1 MTYPDYPDSFPFL
14 PEKTENGR
22 KYGNSMTGLLCSLI
36 EQKDLFEGRNGTF
49 ITKDECT
56 STVAA
61 GQSPQDSS
69 LRSVQDGSQALSR
82 NSSATRFQATPNEYG
97 AKMDGVTDDTAAFQ
111 DALNAL
117 ADGGVLDISAG
128 TALLSAPLTV
138 KNKSCT
144 IHGAGPFATI
154 LRWTSGNGIAC
165 SESRTKP
172 QTNGDPTSWQIT
184 GIRFETA
191 SADSGTALSLCYE
204 HSGRVTPSV
213 IVRDCSFQPWK
224 AGFWTKSILIDNGH
238 LGQITGC
245 YFRGGRREGKTTSH
259 HIHLTGNSTTF
270 MIENCHGM
278 ISRYGILA
286 EGVTEGVTISKCF
299 FVKNAYGYAL
309 NVGGEPMFDI
319 SQSHAA
325 SHVHPL
331 WIKNGRSSAITGNM
345 CVLRKYDDFSN
356 LRDDSNPPAIVVLEG
371 KTTKNIVVIGC
382 TLNMNDQS
390 LAGKDGEVL
399 GIDIRNG
406 NGVIISHNFIQHN
419 SSFISG
425 IRVSQFA
432 ENVSTKDNISE
443 KK

>member
-1 MTYPDYPDSFPFL
+1 MQKRIFLFPRSHFTLLLYHPIRSLVFIALTSFILVDIL
-14 PEKTENGR
+14 PQA
-22 KYGNSMTGLLCSLI
+22 I
-36 EQKDLFEGRNGTF
+36 
-49 ITKDECT
+49 
-56 STVAA
+56 STVTA
-61 GQSPQDSS
+61 GQSPQKSPPGF
-69 LRSVQDGSQALSR
+69 VQDEGQVLSH
-82 NSSATRFQATPNEYG
+82 SSRASGFQVTSGEYG

-111 DALNAL
+111 NALNAL
-117 ADGGVLDISAG
+117 PDGGVLNIAAG
-128 TALLSAPLTV
+128 TALLSAPLTI

-144 IHGAGPFATI
+144 LRGAGLFATK
-154 LRWTSGNGIAC
+154 LRWTSGSGIAC
-165 SESRTKP
+165 SESRTKS
-172 QTNGDPTSWQIT
+172 QTDGDPASWQIT

-213 IVRDCSFQPWK
+213 IVRDCSFQPWRT
-224 AGFWTKSILIDNGH
+224 GFWTKSIFVENGH

-319 SQSHAA
+319 FQSHAA

-345 CVLRKYDDFSN
+345 FVLRKYDEFSM
-356 LRDDSNPPAIVVLEG
+356 LRDNSNPPAIIVLEG
-371 KTTKNIVVIGC
+371 KTLKNVIVTGC
-382 TLNMNDQS
+382 TLNMNDES

-419 SSFISG
+419 SPFASG
-425 IRVSQFA
+425 VRVSQFA
-432 ENVSTKDNISE
+432 ENVSIKDNMSE